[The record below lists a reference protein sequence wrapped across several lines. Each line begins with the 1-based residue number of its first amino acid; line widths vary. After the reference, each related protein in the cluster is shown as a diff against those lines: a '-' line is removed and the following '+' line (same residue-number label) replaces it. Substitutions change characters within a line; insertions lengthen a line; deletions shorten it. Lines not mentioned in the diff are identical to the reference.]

1 MSYNIL
7 ADESFKV
14 YLREACA
21 LLPEESQGF
30 VALERPVSK
39 KRLAELGVVRDDF
52 SRVLSIDNWSLRI
65 VLSEALS
72 RGTDGLMY
80 LHTPHGFSPARWVAD
95 FCACFCDEIHRIV
108 CTQKKLTAV

>member
-7 ADESFKV
+7 THESFKV

-21 LLPEESQGF
+21 LLPEESQRF

-52 SRVLSIDNWSLRI
+52 SRVLSIDN
-65 VLSEALS
+65 
-72 RGTDGLMY
+72 
-80 LHTPHGFSPARWVAD
+80 
-95 FCACFCDEIHRIV
+95 
-108 CTQKKLTAV
+108 